1 MDMQYCEAAL
11 AQFNSNLGLNLAN
24 FILSLFCLALIFV
37 EWYVS
42 GKSGVPALKAAVLL
56 GGIVTL
62 FVCLPLRYALP
73 ITTAALFAL
82 LLCRGV
88 VRYGKK
94 AELMEKILPDEIE
107 LPPPADLGFTVSR
120 EFRQAEDCVV
130 EGRPREAITHLN
142 NCRGR
147 VLAEPRY
154 AICYADALMLLGN
167 YKGALGKLNDLPDG
181 RLKKK
186 RVFKNVMVKRA
197 ACYHGLND
205 YVNELACYDAI
216 LARGYKPEKYF
227 FRRGRV
233 KVRILEV
240 RDCVPGAAE
249 VVDQVFGSQEAFI
262 QSIFA
267 DFDKALGYD
276 RDCEA
281 AVLSYKGACHIH
293 VQEYKTGLELLAES
307 QKINPYFANTYI
319 YIGLH
324 CYHGKDFDRA
334 IKALG
339 KSTDYEGISDV
350 PFYYLAKIYY
360 EKKDYDQAIRC
371 ASQALAVFPQRWK
384 CFRIQGDCY
393 KNMVMYTDAIA
404 CYTKALSQT
413 QDADC
418 YSSRAICYYNGTPKA
433 SANAYRDICE
443 AMKSKDCPAYRLRAL
458 IYRSEMERKKGVK
471 KGEAELDEMLSP
483 YKGNKQVSIELGVI
497 CAHYGAVEHAIF
509 YYERGLEHDPTNSTL
524 HFNLALELKKLGEF
538 SSAAVHLQAAIA
550 NSPPNARDIKYYKEL
565 IDCYRELND
574 SDNEM
579 NTLLQME
586 EVNHFCAEINRKN
599 GDATYH
605 LKKYRAAAAYYRA
618 ALRYTDSSPAVCNNL
633 ACALYYQEE
642 YKEAVQQLN
651 RAVRMNKNYA
661 LAYHN
666 LGSCYL
672 RMSTSGSERTAAD
685 KAAESYRTACALDKG
700 LTASARMLAH
710 MDPQDIQMMIDEG

>member
-293 VQEYKTGLELLAES
+293 VQEYKTGL
-307 QKINPYFANTYI
+307 
-319 YIGLH
+319 
-324 CYHGKDFDRA
+324 
-334 IKALG
+334 
-339 KSTDYEGISDV
+339 
-350 PFYYLAKIYY
+350 
-360 EKKDYDQAIRC
+360 
-371 ASQALAVFPQRWK
+371 
-384 CFRIQGDCY
+384 
-393 KNMVMYTDAIA
+393 
-404 CYTKALSQT
+404 
-413 QDADC
+413 
-418 YSSRAICYYNGTPKA
+418 
-433 SANAYRDICE
+433 
-443 AMKSKDCPAYRLRAL
+443 
-458 IYRSEMERKKGVK
+458 
-471 KGEAELDEMLSP
+471 
-483 YKGNKQVSIELGVI
+483 
-497 CAHYGAVEHAIF
+497 
-509 YYERGLEHDPTNSTL
+509 
-524 HFNLALELKKLGEF
+524 
-538 SSAAVHLQAAIA
+538 
-550 NSPPNARDIKYYKEL
+550 
-565 IDCYRELND
+565 
-574 SDNEM
+574 
-579 NTLLQME
+579 
-586 EVNHFCAEINRKN
+586 
-599 GDATYH
+599 
-605 LKKYRAAAAYYRA
+605 
-618 ALRYTDSSPAVCNNL
+618 
-633 ACALYYQEE
+633 
-642 YKEAVQQLN
+642 
-651 RAVRMNKNYA
+651 
-661 LAYHN
+661 
-666 LGSCYL
+666 
-672 RMSTSGSERTAAD
+672 
-685 KAAESYRTACALDKG
+685 
-700 LTASARMLAH
+700 
-710 MDPQDIQMMIDEG
+710 